1 MTIVGKNNPQ
11 KYITTHTMF
20 ESGPSQIIRAS
31 DLNVG
36 RNIRGL
42 GISFTKGQDIDGNDS
57 PDVAV
62 GASASNSALVL
73 RSHPLVSLTGDI
85 TFDTASVNA
94 ALNTFRITISIG

>member
-1 MTIVGKNNPQ
+1 
-11 KYITTHTMF
+11 MF

-94 ALNTFRITISIG
+94 ALNTFRITISIGYN